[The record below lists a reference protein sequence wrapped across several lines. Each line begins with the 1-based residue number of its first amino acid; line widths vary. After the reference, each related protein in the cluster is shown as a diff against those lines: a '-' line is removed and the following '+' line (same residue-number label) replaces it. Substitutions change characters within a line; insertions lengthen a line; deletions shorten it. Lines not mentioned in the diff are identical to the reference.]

1 MKTIN
6 EYKKRFDQLLE
17 STIGNAKPL
26 ISEDENF
33 EQFQINLKEITPEEL
48 KKFMASLESIKDA
61 ACSKGEKNCIKCT
74 EMFEN
79 LRNGMVKNKLI
90 ETCFDCKFAVDPKGK
105 DAYNQCVRLKSEFK
119 RILIQIQEEL
129 KSGKK
134 EGRLGSIV
142 QTAGDV
148 SMILNMLQGLLR
160 PIKELF
166 SKQPTQNP

>member
-1 MKTIN
+1 M
-6 EYKKRFDQLLE
+6 
-17 STIGNAKPL
+17 
-26 ISEDENF
+26 
-33 EQFQINLKEITPEEL
+33 
-48 KKFMASLESIKDA
+48 
-61 ACSKGEKNCIKCT
+61 
-74 EMFEN
+74 
-79 LRNGMVKNKLI
+79 I
-90 ETCFDCKFAVDPKGK
+90 ETCFDCKFATDPQGK
-105 DAYNQCVRLKSEFK
+105 DAYNKCVHLKSEFK